1 MAVNQTMGRASIS
14 YGSPVFIKA
23 SGSVVGQMESEGPL
37 GSYFDKV
44 GTDKDDLFGA
54 DSWEKAESA
63 LLSKLK
69 LTVYRRKCTYVLP
82 A

>member
-63 LLSKLK
+63 LQKEAVGHNAAKGRHKS
-69 LTVYRRKCTYVLP
+69 
-82 A
+82 

>member
-14 YGSPVFIKA
+14 YGNPVFIKA

-54 DSWEKAESA
+54 DSVSYTH
-63 LLSKLK
+63 LTLPTKLE
-69 LTVYRRKCTYVLP
+69 V
-82 A
+82 

>member
-54 DSWEKAESA
+54 DSWGKG
-63 LLSKLK
+63 
-69 LTVYRRKCTYVLP
+69 RKCLTEGSSRHN
-82 A
+82 AAKGRHKS